1 MTATQPTGE
10 LRVIQEI
17 APDGPHWCVV
27 RDGEMVA
34 MLGDDQQAL
43 SDAHLFA
50 ICVNAVQRLVTEVK
64 SATQKLVQS

>member
-50 ICVNAVQRLVTEVK
+50 ICVNAV
-64 SATQKLVQS
+64 